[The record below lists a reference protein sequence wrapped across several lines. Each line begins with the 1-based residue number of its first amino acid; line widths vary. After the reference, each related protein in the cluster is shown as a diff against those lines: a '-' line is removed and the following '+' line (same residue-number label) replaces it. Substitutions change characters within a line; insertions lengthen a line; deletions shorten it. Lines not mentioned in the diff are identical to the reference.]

1 MLESIYDGM
10 LVAFQWYH
18 ILLAM
23 AGAILGTL
31 LGAMPGVS
39 ATLSIALLVPIT
51 FEMPAVTGLI
61 FLGAV
66 YCGAIYGG
74 SISGILI
81 NVPGTPAAVATMLDG
96 YEMTKKGKGGLALGM
111 TICASFIGGQFSV
124 LVLLF
129 LAPLVASVALEVR
142 SAEFF
147 WIVIF
152 AMSTI
157 GAIGSGSA
165 LKGLMAG
172 LMGLVLGTVGMHPTT
187 GTLRFAFDQPAL
199 YERVPVIVALVGLF
213 SISQVLFLAEGKG
226 MDTQLKVPKVGK
238 LWPGGSL
245 IWKMKNH
252 LARSSI
258 VGTLIGLI
266 PGAGADIASFIGRT
280 EAKRYAKH
288 PEMFGKGS
296 IEAVAGSEAANNAVV
311 GGSLIPMLT
320 LGIPGNAVTAAL
332 LGGLLIH
339 GLIPGPN
346 LFAEAP
352 YVLYP
357 FILSLF
363 LANLFF
369 AVVGF
374 AGLRYLAKVVL
385 VPQGMIAA
393 VVTALAVIGAFS
405 YRNLEFDIWI
415 MASLGLLGYIMRKAD
430 FPLAPIILGIILGP
444 MAEENLD
451 RVIILAQAKQQSVF
465 EFFMGRGLTI
475 ALMVLTVTAI
485 AYSFYRDY
493 KWRKKEIQELEEEM

>member
-1 MLESIYDGM
+1 MESILDGM
-10 LVAFQWYH
+10 LVAFQWH
-18 ILLAM
+18 HVLLAL
-23 AGAILGTL
+23 AGAILGTVF
-31 LGAMPGVS
+31 GAMPGVS

-51 FEMPAVTGLI
+51 FEMPAATGLI

-124 LVLLF
+124 IVLLF

-165 LKGLMAG
+165 LKGLMSG

-226 MDTQLKVPKVGK
+226 MDTQLKIPEVGK
-238 LWPGGSL
+238 MWPGREL
-245 IWKMKNH
+245 LWKMKNH

-258 VGTLIGLI
+258 IGTIIGLI
-266 PGAGADIASFIGRT
+266 PGAGADIAAFIGRT
-280 EAKRYAKH
+280 EARRYSKH

-296 IEAVAGSEAANNAVV
+296 IEAVAGAEAANNAVV

-352 YVLYP
+352 DVLYP

-374 AGLRYLAKVVL
+374 LGLRYVAKVVL

-393 VVTALAVIGAFS
+393 VVTGLAVIGAFS

-415 MASLGLLGYIMRKAD
+415 MGGLGLLGYILRKAD

-451 RVIILAQAKQQSVF
+451 RVIILAGARNESVF
-465 EFFMGRGLTI
+465 AFFMGRGLTVT
-475 ALMVLTVTAI
+475 LMVLTVVAI

-493 KWRKKEIQELEEEM
+493 KWRKKEALEEASG